1 MFIILFLRVLNTG
14 TKDLVRT
21 HIEIG
26 RGFHKEREKE
36 RTLTTTIIFKSC
48 TSGGGLDEL
57 PSDDMLAPS
66 RPVVNPSISH
76 SDVSESLSR
85 DVVLG
90 GDR

>member
-1 MFIILFLRVLNTG
+1 MFGG
-14 TKDLVRT
+14 TRRIART
-21 HIEIG
+21 QIEDD
-26 RGFHKEREKE
+26 REKE
-36 RTLTTTIIFKSC
+36 SEREEKHIEDKIILKSS

-57 PSDDMLAPS
+57 PNDDMLAPS

-85 DVVLG
+85 EVVLG

>member
-1 MFIILFLRVLNTG
+1 M
-14 TKDLVRT
+14 
-21 HIEIG
+21 EM
-26 RGFHKEREKE
+26 E
-36 RTLTTTIIFKSC
+36 SS

-57 PSDDMLAPS
+57 PSDEMLAPS

-85 DVVLG
+85 EVVLG

>member
-1 MFIILFLRVLNTG
+1 MLFTLRLFACFTRKCFLRVHTQRER
-14 TKDLVRT
+14 KVREVGKT
-21 HIEIG
+21 DEVTN
-26 RGFHKEREKE
+26 K
-36 RTLTTTIIFKSC
+36 C

-57 PSDDMLAPS
+57 PSDEMLAPS

>member
-1 MFIILFLRVLNTG
+1 MRVFTFTVTKTLRAHTHRWKKGFLAIKT
-14 TKDLVRT
+14 
-21 HIEIG
+21 
-26 RGFHKEREKE
+26 
-36 RTLTTTIIFKSC
+36 TLTMRVGTIIFKSC

>member
-1 MFIILFLRVLNTG
+1 
-14 TKDLVRT
+14 VR
-21 HIEIG
+21 ENG
-26 RGFHKEREKE
+26 RENGVGNNQ
-36 RTLTTTIIFKSC
+36 C

-57 PSDDMLAPS
+57 PSDEMLAPS

-76 SDVSESLSR
+76 SDVSESLRR